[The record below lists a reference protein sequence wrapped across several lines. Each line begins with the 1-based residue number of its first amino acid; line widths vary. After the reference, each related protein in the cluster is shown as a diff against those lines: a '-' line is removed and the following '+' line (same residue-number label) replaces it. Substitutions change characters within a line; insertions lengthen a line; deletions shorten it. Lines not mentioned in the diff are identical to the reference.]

1 MKKKLICITLALGAI
16 FLNSDAYAV
25 KTKEPCSSFT
35 QAFQSVKNKSN
46 FTILRTAKFDD
57 LNKIYDITYF
67 TKECGIETIKI
78 SQNGEE
84 VE

>member
-1 MKKKLICITLALGAI
+1 MKKLICITLALGAI

-46 FTILRTAKFDD
+46 FNILRTSKFDD
-57 LNKIYDITYF
+57 LNKIYNITYF
-67 TKECGIETIKI
+67 TKKGDIETIKI
-78 SQNGEE
+78 SQKGEE
-84 VE
+84 IK

>member
-1 MKKKLICITLALGAI
+1 MKKLICITLALGAI

-35 QAFQSVKNKSN
+35 QAFQNVKNKSN
-46 FTILRTAKFDD
+46 FSILRTAKFDD

-67 TKECGIETIKI
+67 AKNGGIETIKI
-78 SQNGEE
+78 NQNGEE
-84 VE
+84 VK

>member
-1 MKKKLICITLALGAI
+1 MKKLICITLTLGAI

-35 QAFQSVKNKSN
+35 QAFQNVKNKSN
-46 FTILRTAKFDD
+46 FSILRTAKFDD
-57 LNKIYDITYF
+57 LNKIYNITYF
-67 TKECGIETIKI
+67 TKKGDIETIKI

-84 VE
+84 VK

>member
-16 FLNSDAYAV
+16 FVNSDSYAV

-35 QAFQSVKNKSN
+35 QAFQSLKNKSN

-57 LNKIYDITYF
+57 LNKIYDINYF
-67 TKECGIETIKI
+67 TKEGGIETIKI

-84 VE
+84 VK

>member
-1 MKKKLICITLALGAI
+1 MKKLICITLALGAI

-35 QAFQSVKNKSN
+35 QAFQNVKNKSN
-46 FTILRTAKFDD
+46 FSILRTAKFDD

-67 TKECGIETIKI
+67 TKEGGIVTIKI

-84 VE
+84 VK

>member
-1 MKKKLICITLALGAI
+1 MKKLIYMMLALGAI
-16 FLNSDAYAV
+16 FVNSHSYAV

-46 FTILRTAKFDD
+46 FAILRTAKFDD

-67 TKECGIETIKI
+67 TKDGGIETIKI
-78 SQNGEE
+78 SQKGEE
-84 VE
+84 IK

>member
-16 FLNSDAYAV
+16 FVNSDSYAV

-78 SQNGEE
+78 SQKGEE
-84 VE
+84 IK